1 MRKQGTGKIS
11 QNININSKFITP
23 INVATPVQGN
33 VDMGYFASS
42 LTTFI
47 DAGGDIFFPV
57 NLSNIDTIF
66 TYSQVQPAG
75 NTIFCNVQTEPTVIL
90 KYIGE
95 ESEEDMPIKIN
106 SVNEMSYVDNGRD
119 YVVNGVKSESYNLEN
134 EPANSTVVNNNI
146 RRSDIDGFDLPEF
159 RITNTRK
166 IPADSG
172 DTLCGPTLYTGYT
185 YDRSN
190 FNWKFGNN
198 IGIDF
203 NPIQSGGTPTIN
215 TGSTT
220 SQEGCS
226 VISNTNGE
234 LLFYTDG
241 ETVYTSGNTIMLNG
255 ENLSSSGTST
265 QSSIIVPRKNTTQY
279 FIFTTDYNGS
289 PNGFEYS
296 IVNMELGANKEGA
309 VTSKNIKLIN
319 DAVSEKVTA
328 CETKSGDGYWVI
340 THTSGD
346 SKYYSYKLTSVGLSG
361 PVISDTG
368 TTHNTARGYMKTSID
383 GSKIISLL
391 YDEDIIDIGDFN
403 NQTGEI
409 TNIQTISGITYNN
422 GPYGLEFS
430 SDSTKFYVTDGASD
444 NIIQF
449 NLEDETVEKIKE
461 KRVKIS
467 VLSGS
472 SLGALQMGVDERI
485 YVADINN
492 PYLHVINNPNG
503 LGVQC
508 NLQTNSFSL
517 TSSTI
522 TGTTSTWG
530 LPNFITTNDLSCDR
544 FVYITETSRSNFNF
558 DLVVNNL
565 NDVVENK
572 NLNFTGEIYKYSE
585 EISGF
590 TNNSLYTFNIS
601 NEDLMSSNINP
612 ITIPLSNIGE
622 GEFILKGYYGYD
634 INTLIAKQLGL
645 VRNTINTYKRGVE
658 YSLYDPSTD
667 WYFLNIFE
675 ADTPI
680 FNNDT
685 PIVPQSIGNL
695 VVESVFTQSGNTI
708 YEYTGLGDPI
718 VSFNGLVLFKD
729 VEYSAITTGVTPVI
743 ELSFEPE
750 DNQILTY
757 AYVSNSQP
765 NALFGDTFRITDTI
779 KSGDTESYVESDR
792 VYYNTDHNRYEYYL
806 ISPPFGDVVV
816 TINGA
821 VLSNNIEY
829 FLSSSNKKR
838 IIFTK
843 ELKVGDLIEAFY
855 TPQAS
860 VIGTIPNN
868 KPTISWSVINFP
880 LNTNGKFI
888 IQFAD
893 VEDENFENVLF
904 SFETDYV
911 LNQRS
916 YSVETFLEGAV
927 AGDKFLYRIKN
938 EKFYQPIKGETIY
951 SFSFSDTIKIEI
963 GTNIG
968 ENY

>member
-23 INVATPVQGN
+23 INVDTPVQGN

-75 NTIFCNVQTEPTVIL
+75 NTIFTNVQTTPTVVL
-90 KYIGE
+90 KYKGE
-95 ESEEDMPIKIN
+95 ESETDMTIKIN

-119 YVVNGVKSESYNLEN
+119 YVVSGVKNESHNFEN
-134 EPANSTVVNNNI
+134 EPANSTVINNNI
-146 RRSDIDGFDLPEF
+146 RRSDIDGFDIPEF
-159 RITNTRK
+159 RVTNTRK
-166 IPADSG
+166 IPTNSG

-198 IGIDF
+198 AGINF
-203 NPIQSGGTPTIN
+203 NSISSGGTPTIN
-215 TGSTT
+215 TGSTI

-226 VISNTNGE
+226 TISNKNGE

-241 ETVYTSGNTIMLNG
+241 ETIYTSGNTIMLNG

-265 QSSIIVPRKNTTQY
+265 QSSIIVPRKDTSQY
-279 FIFTTDYNGS
+279 YVFTTDYNGS

-296 IVNMELGANKEGA
+296 IVNMELGNNKEGA

-328 CETKSGDGYWVI
+328 CETKSGNGYWII

-346 SKYYSYKLTSVGLSG
+346 SKYYSYKLTSAGLTG
-361 PVISDTG
+361 PTISDTG
-368 TTHNTARGYMKTSID
+368 STHNTARGYMKTSID
-383 GSKIISLL
+383 GTKIVSLL

-403 NQTGEI
+403 NETGEI
-409 TNIQTISGITYNN
+409 TNLQTISGITFTN

-430 SDSTKFYVTDGASD
+430 SDSTKFYVSDGASD
-444 NIIQF
+444 KILQF
-449 NLEDETVEKIKE
+449 NLDDETQEKIKE
-461 KRVKIS
+461 NRVIIQT
-467 VLSGS
+467 LSGA

-508 NLQTNSFSL
+508 NIQTNSFSL
-517 TSSTI
+517 TSTTV

-530 LPNFITTNDLSCDR
+530 LPNFITTNNLSCDR
-544 FVYITETSRSNFNF
+544 FIYIIESQRNNYNF
-558 DLVVNNL
+558 DLIVNNL

-572 NLNFTGEIYKYSE
+572 NLNFTGEIYKYNK

-590 TNNSLYTFNIS
+590 TNNSLHTFNVT
-601 NEDLMSSNINP
+601 NDELTKSNINSV
-612 ITIPLSNIGE
+612 TIPINSIGE
-622 GEFILKGYYGYD
+622 GEFIIKGYYGYD

-645 VRNTINTYKRGVE
+645 VRNTINTYKRGIE

-667 WYFLNIFE
+667 WYFLNLFK
-675 ADTPI
+675 ADTPQ
-680 FNNDT
+680 FNNNT

-695 VVESVFTQSGNTI
+695 VVESIFTQSGNTV

-743 ELSFEPE
+743 ELSFVPE
-750 DNQILTY
+750 DRQILTY

-765 NALFGDTFRITDTI
+765 NELFGDNFRISEVI
-779 KSGDTESYVESDR
+779 KSGSTQNRIETDR
-792 VYYNTDHNRYEYYL
+792 VYYNTDHNRFEYYL

-816 TINGA
+816 TINGS

-829 FLSSSNKKR
+829 FLSSTNNRR

-843 ELKVGDLIEAFY
+843 ELKKGDLIEAFY

-868 KPTISWSVINFP
+868 KPIISWSITNFP
-880 LNTNGKFI
+880 LNTDGKFVV
-888 IQFAD
+888 QFAD

-916 YSVETFLEGAV
+916 YSLETFLEGAV
-927 AGDKFLYRIKN
+927 AGDRFLYRIKN

>member
-23 INVATPVQGN
+23 INVVTPVQGN

-75 NTIFCNVQTEPTVIL
+75 NKIFTNIQTEPTVIL

-95 ESEEDMPIKIN
+95 ESEEDMSIKIN

-119 YVVNGVKSESYNLEN
+119 YVVSGVKSESYNFEN
-134 EPANSTVVNNNI
+134 EPTNSTLVNNNI

-215 TGSTT
+215 TGSTI

-226 VISNTNGE
+226 VISNRNGE

-241 ETVYTSGNTIMLNG
+241 ENVYTSGNTIMLNG

-265 QSSIIVPRKNTTQY
+265 QSSIIVPRKNTNQY
-279 FIFTTDYNGS
+279 FIFTTDYNGN

-296 IVNMELGANKEGA
+296 IVNMELGNNREGA

-319 DAVSEKVTA
+319 GAVSEKVTA

-340 THTSGD
+340 AHTSGD
-346 SKYYSYKLTSVGLSG
+346 SKYYSYKLTSVGLTG

-368 TTHNTARGYMKTSID
+368 STHNTARGYMKTSTD
-383 GSKIISLL
+383 GTKIISLL

-403 NQTGEI
+403 NQTGEV
-409 TNIQTISGITYNN
+409 TNIKTLSGVTYNN

-430 SDSTKFYVTDGASD
+430 SDSTKFYVSDGASD

-449 NLEDETVEKIKE
+449 NLEDETKEQIKE
-461 KRVKIS
+461 NRVKIT

-492 PYLHVINNPNG
+492 SYLHVINNPNG

-508 NLQTNSFSL
+508 NIQPNSFSL

-522 TGTTSTWG
+522 TGVTSTWG
-530 LPNFITTNDLSCDR
+530 LPNFITTNNLSCDR
-544 FVYITETSRSNFNF
+544 FVYISEIGRNNFTF
-558 DLVVNNL
+558 DLVINNL
-565 NDVVENK
+565 NDVIENK
-572 NLNFTGEIYKYSE
+572 NLNFSGEIYKYSK

-590 TNNSLYTFNIS
+590 TSNSLHTINID
-601 NEDLMSSNINP
+601 NETLSKNNINP
-612 ITIPLSNIGE
+612 ITIPFISIGE
-622 GEFILKGYYGYD
+622 GEFLLKGYYGYD
-634 INTLIAKQLGL
+634 INTLVAKQLGST
-645 VRNTINTYKRGVE
+645 RNTIDTYKRGVE
-658 YSLYDPSTD
+658 YSLYEPQTD
-667 WYFLNIFE
+667 WYFINLYE
-675 ADTPI
+675 ADKPT
-680 FNNDT
+680 FTNNQPSPPD
-685 PIVPQSIGNL
+685 QFIGNL
-695 VVESVFTQSGNTI
+695 VVGSEFTTSGKTNYLI
-708 YEYTGLGDPI
+708 GGLSDPI
-718 VSFNGLVLFKD
+718 VSFNGSVLFKN
-729 VEYSAITTGVTPVI
+729 VEYSAVT
-743 ELSFEPE
+743 
-750 DNQILTY
+750 
-757 AYVSNSQP
+757 
-765 NALFGDTFRITDTI
+765 
-779 KSGDTESYVESDR
+779 SGASTE
-792 VYYNTDHNRYEYYL
+792 
-806 ISPPFGDVVV
+806 I
-816 TINGA
+816 
-821 VLSNNIEY
+821 
-829 FLSSSNKKR
+829 
-838 IIFTK
+838 
-843 ELKVGDLIEAFY
+843 
-855 TPQAS
+855 
-860 VIGTIPNN
+860 
-868 KPTISWSVINFP
+868 
-880 LNTNGKFI
+880 
-888 IQFAD
+888 
-893 VEDENFENVLF
+893 
-904 SFETDYV
+904 V
-911 LNQRS
+911 LN
-916 YSVETFLEGAV
+916 F
-927 AGDKFLYRIKN
+927 
-938 EKFYQPIKGETIY
+938 IY
-951 SFSFSDTIKIEI
+951 NLI
-963 GTNIG
+963 
-968 ENY
+968 

>member
-75 NTIFCNVQTEPTVIL
+75 NTIFTNVQTEPTVIL

-119 YVVNGVKSESYNLEN
+119 YVVNGVKSESYNFEN

-916 YSVETFLEGAV
+916 YSLETFLEGAV